1 MNILILAGGLS
12 PEREVSFTSGCR
24 IATALIGRG
33 HRVCLC
39 DPTQDAIRTEN
50 RLSIRRTQSVR
61 AASE

>member
-33 HRVCLC
+33 HRVC
-39 DPTQDAIRTEN
+39 PTPDAIRTEN